1 MTQEPRTTSDDMD
14 EPLSGATPSSDTRQQ
29 NLDAKEKQTHEA
41 SENALPSSQDKNPIP
56 PDSTRR

>member
-1 MTQEPRTTSDDMD
+1 MTQVPRTTSDDMD
-14 EPLSGATPSSDTRQQ
+14 EPLSGATSSSDTRQN
-29 NLDAKEKQTHEA
+29 NLDAKEKQNHEA